1 MASHLPG
8 RTDNE
13 IKNYWNSHLRR
24 RIFTLHS
31 ANNAMMVVDMG
42 RPAAGRRR
50 KGGGR
55 KSRLAMKK
63 NSTTF
68 NQIKSV
74 NKAQQLEKEEATVL
88 EVSDGYS
95 SSGGKIEA
103 RMDDNG
109 AVDMEELQDV
119 KESEVNQEIKRG
131 EEEGEDEH
139 GDISSWSWLWE
150 LETHLDLLESWDES
164 EVESYC
170 AWLLM

>member
-1 MASHLPG
+1 MRS
-8 RTDNE
+8 
-13 IKNYWNSHLRR
+13 
-24 RIFTLHS
+24 F
-31 ANNAMMVVDMG
+31 NNAMMVLDMG
-42 RPAAGRRR
+42 RPAAGRGRR
-50 KGGGR
+50 GGGR

-63 NSTTF
+63 NRTTF
-68 NQIKSV
+68 DHIKKV
-74 NKAQQLEKEEATVL
+74 NKAQQLENKKATVL
-88 EVSDGYS
+88 EVSHGYS
-95 SSGGKIEA
+95 SSGGNIEA

-119 KESEVNQEIKRG
+119 KESELDQEIKRG

-150 LETHLDLLESWDES
+150 LETHLDVLESWDES